1 MIADRLAEHVKN
13 CAADK
18 LADHLSQVRHCVEL
32 LTDEQIG
39 YRPNQS
45 SNSIGNLLLHL
56 RGNVTQWIIGGIGGQ
71 PFERDRAAEFGAR
84 APLDKPALIEP
95 LSATIAEGRRILRG
109 LDADALVR
117 EYPIQEYRVT
127 GLAAVLHVVEHFA
140 FHTGQIVT
148 ITKWLLDV
156 DLSLYDAQGHRRDLR
171 RGGAP

>member
-13 CAADK
+13 CATDK
-18 LADHLSQVRHCVEL
+18 LADHFAQVRRCAEL
-32 LTDEQIG
+32 LTDEQLW

-45 SNSIGNLLLHL
+45 SNPIGNLLLHL

-71 PFERDRAAEFGAR
+71 PFERDRAAEFAAR
-84 APLDKPALIEP
+84 GPLERAALIEP
-95 LSATIAEGRRILRG
+95 LSATIAEASRILRG
-109 LDADALVR
+109 LSADALLR
-117 EYPIQEYRVT
+117 EYPIQEYRVA